1 MNNSGPKIVFM
12 GTPEFAVPTLQVLLE
27 NDFKVVAVV
36 TAPDRPAGRG
46 LRLSE
51 SAVKQFAV
59 QKNIPV
65 LQPERLKDPGFIEI
79 LKSFQADLQV
89 VVAFRMLPELI
100 WAMPPLGTINL
111 HGSLL
116 PQYRG
121 AAPINRAIMNGE
133 TRTGVTTFRLQQ
145 QIDTGNI
152 LLMKEIPIGPDETA
166 GELHD
171 RMKKIGAALVLKT
184 IRGMISG
191 VLQGSPQEVSD
202 PSLLKAAPKIFTAD
216 CEINWHDQI
225 PKIYN
230 QIRGLSPYPGAFTY
244 LKGKS
249 LKIFRSHSE
258 KNFQHKMP
266 GEMETDGK
274 NWMRFSASD
283 GYIYV
288 DEIQLEGKKKMTA
301 TEFLKGFRS

>member
-12 GTPEFAVPTLQVLLE
+12 GTPEFAVPTLQALLE
-27 NDFKVVAVV
+27 NDLNVVAVV
-36 TAPDRPAGRG
+36 TAPDKPAGRG

-51 SAVKQFAV
+51 SAVKQLAT

-65 LQPERLKDPGFIEI
+65 LQPDRLKDPVFLEI

-100 WAMPPLGTINL
+100 WAMPSLGTINL

-133 TRTGVTTFRLQQ
+133 SKTGVTTFKLQQ

-152 LLMKEIPIGPDETA
+152 LLMEEIPIGLHETA

-171 RMKKIGAALVLKT
+171 RMKEIGAALVLKT
-184 IRGMISG
+184 IRGIFG
-191 VLQGSPQEVSD
+191 GTLHGSPQEVSD
-202 PSLLKAAPKIFTAD
+202 PLALKSAPKIFTAD
-216 CEINWHDQI
+216 CEINWQDQI
-225 PKIYN
+225 SKIYN

-244 LKGKS
+244 LKDKS
-249 LKIFRSHSE
+249 LKIFRSHPE
-258 KNFQHKMP
+258 ENRQQKTP

-283 GYIYV
+283 GYIYAE
-288 DEIQLEGKKKMTA
+288 EIQLEGKKKMTI
-301 TEFLKGFRS
+301 TEFLKGFRK